1 MNWLKILQ
9 IIETLAAV
17 LAQLLAKPGVA
28 APAAASDA
36 LNVASADTS
45 EYAASVTA
53 TLATLTTLAGTHLG
67 PGVAPVGPPATQAK
81 VEAHEPYLKPLTGL

>member
-17 LAQLLAKPGVA
+17 LAQLLAPKPGVA
-28 APAAASDA
+28 ATAAQTD
-36 LNVASADTS
+36 
-45 EYAASVTA
+45 EAASVTNSLTILS
-53 TLATLTTLAGTHLG
+53 TLYQAHAAD
-67 PGVAPVGPPATQAK
+67 PAPATQAK